1 MELNYI
7 TLLTL
12 IRFNINLRSRS
23 EELNYIT
30 LLILSII
37 NISLC
42 SRSEVLNYFLGLSSV
57 CSISV
62 YVQDLRCW
70 TIYSACPQNIQY
82 QPTFKICCTKL
93 FTRLALFIFNINL
106 RSSSDVLNYKHLL
119 TFSIFNISLR
129 SRSEVLNYIPLLTPK
144 IFNISLRSRFGKY
157 TKLFRLISVYSIS
170 TYVQVLKN

>member
-30 LLILSII
+30 LLTLSII

-106 RSSSDVLNYKHLL
+106 RPRSEELNYMTLL
-119 TFSIFNISLR
+119 TLSIFNINLR
-129 SRSEVLNYIPLLTPK
+129 SKYEVLNYLLGLP
-144 IFNISLRSRFGKY
+144 
-157 TKLFRLISVYSIS
+157 SVYSIS
-170 TYVQVLKN
+170 THDQYPRC